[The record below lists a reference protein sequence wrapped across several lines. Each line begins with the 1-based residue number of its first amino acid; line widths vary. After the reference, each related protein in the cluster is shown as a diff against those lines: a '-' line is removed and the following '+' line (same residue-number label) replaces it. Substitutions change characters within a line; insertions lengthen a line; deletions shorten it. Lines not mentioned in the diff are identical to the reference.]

1 MASGEC
7 GDIVNI
13 CCTIRLQSHKAWYLV
28 DRKKTGALVS
38 KAQKLH
44 SANNLN
50 KSRSWFSPRVSREES
65 RSLANNLA
73 QPSESLNREHNQAC
87 SDFCPIDC
95 EIIND
100 CYFKLLT
107 LWQWF
112 YINSLTW
119 IRSSSGKNPELLGIT
134 QPAEMCVRPEL
145 LVGDEQGTWTSILLT
160 VFPLTYDLSSG
171 FNTLLVPLSK
181 FCQLKNVVTTWK

>member
-65 RSLANNLA
+65 RRLANNLA

-112 YINSLTW
+112 YINKKERIQGPMEVYSRLIQFSLEG
-119 IRSSSGKNPELLGIT
+119 SFH
-134 QPAEMCVRPEL
+134 M
-145 LVGDEQGTWTSILLT
+145 
-160 VFPLTYDLSSG
+160 LSCLSHVQL
-171 FNTLLVPLSK
+171 FATL
-181 FCQLKNVVTTWK
+181 